1 MSVRKSACRPP
12 MSTVSPPP
20 SLQLIWVLDIGG
32 YGRWVEFFA
41 DSLARY
47 GDAGDDIT
55 VSFKPME
62 SDDAAEE
69 RVSQCKVNA
78 DFGA

>member
-1 MSVRKSACRPP
+1 MAAGWSSSAAA
-12 MSTVSPPP
+12 
-20 SLQLIWVLDIGG
+20 
-32 YGRWVEFFA
+32 FA
-41 DSLARY
+41 VSLARY
-47 GDAGDDIT
+47 CDAGDDT
-55 VSFKPME
+55 TASFKPME